1 MQKHVTLVAAFHIG
15 YGVLGILGAV
25 IIWALVVR
33 ISSIAQNEQV
43 PRIVSVVTNVA
54 AFALVFIAIPGM
66 IGGFGLLKRQ
76 SWARIL
82 VLIISVLYLIR
93 IPVGTALGV
102 YSIWALLNEETRE
115 LFASGPGS

>member
-54 AFALVFIAIPGM
+54 AFALVFIAIPGI